1 MTAARDSVTR
11 EHEERYDT
19 LMQEHTQLK
28 DENTRLEG
36 RLRTMTGDISG
47 SDAELR
53 MMKVTALKTEL
64 RCANLQKAAL
74 EVKCSAL
81 ETEVRELK
89 SQQLGLETQITDKDW
104 LITEVKTE
112 KRALETQ
119 CAVRQEEV
127 SGLKEKTSSLET
139 TVTEVRRQ
147 ADDLK
152 VQNASQRAASDAKEK
167 SMVDSHAADRAR
179 DDASHREFIAVQG
192 AAHQAGAERVD
203 QQSQRMMDQLIQ
215 QQDKERATQE
225 NAMTHV
231 KDANAQVMDFMK
243 LMFQQRNAPEIQQR
257 SEPAVT
263 SQEPTQDD

>member
-1 MTAARDSVTR
+1 MTAARDSVSR
-11 EHEERYDT
+11 EHEERYDK

-28 DENTRLEG
+28 DENTRLKR
-36 RLRTMTGDISG
+36 RLHTMTGDISG

-64 RCANLQKAAL
+64 RDANSQKAAL

-81 ETEVRELK
+81 ETEVRGLT
-89 SQQLGLETQITDKDW
+89 SQRRDWETQKYDKDSV
-104 LITEVKTE
+104 IAEVKTE
-112 KRALETQ
+112 KRALEAQ

-147 ADDLK
+147 AEDLK
-152 VQNASQRAASDAKEK
+152 VQNASQRAASDAIEK
-167 SMVDSHAADRAR
+167 SMIDSHAADRAR
-179 DDASHREFIAVQG
+179 DDASHLEFIAAQA

-215 QQDKERATQE
+215 QQDKERATQQ

-231 KDANAQVMDFMK
+231 KDANAHVMDFMK

-257 SEPAVT
+257 SDPAIKSKENT
-263 SQEPTQDD
+263 EGH